1 MNTEIIVTSLEHEEL
16 VDILSTALYG
26 CNYLSVDLDDEF
38 YNKIPEEKR
47 QGHCV
52 EDEAADIL
60 LNGGELKITDYE
72 ADGELYLN
80 KLHPQKKG
88 PYLDKAGRGVYFLTL
103 QDFLW
108 ACSTERGYKLVN
120 EVLDGTGDYFTA
132 NNLLQI
138 AMFGEEIYG

>member
-38 YNKIPEEKR
+38 YNNIPEEER
-47 QGHCV
+47 IGDCY
-52 EDEAADIL
+52 EDKAADTL
-60 LNGGELKITDYE
+60 LHGGYLQIVDYE
-72 ADGELYLN
+72 ADGELYT
-80 KLHPQKKG
+80 KRSHKKG
-88 PYLDKAGRGVYFLTL
+88 PYLDKVGRGVYYITL
-103 QDFLW
+103 EDILW
-108 ACSTERGYKLVN
+108 ACSSERGYKLLT
-120 EVLDGTGDYFTA
+120 ETLSGEGDYFTA

>member
-1 MNTEIIVTSLEHEEL
+1 MKVSIEVTELTHEDL

-38 YNKIPEEKR
+38 YDKIPREKC
-47 QGHCV
+47 QGSCM

-60 LNGGELKITDYE
+60 LNGGNLKITDYE
-72 ADGELYLN
+72 ADGKLYLN

-88 PYLDKAGRGVYFLTL
+88 PHLDKAGRGKYFLTL

-108 ACSTERGYKLVN
+108 ACSTERGYKLLT
-120 EVLDGTGDYFTA
+120 ETLSGEGDYFTA

-138 AMFGEEIYG
+138 AMFGKEIYG